1 MEKKKYEEC
10 MTGLSDTC
18 DPAVSMEV
26 SERQPEKT
34 ADAVKNRRR
43 R

>member
-1 MEKKKYEEC
+1 MEKKKYEEF
-10 MTGLSDTC
+10 MAGLSDTC